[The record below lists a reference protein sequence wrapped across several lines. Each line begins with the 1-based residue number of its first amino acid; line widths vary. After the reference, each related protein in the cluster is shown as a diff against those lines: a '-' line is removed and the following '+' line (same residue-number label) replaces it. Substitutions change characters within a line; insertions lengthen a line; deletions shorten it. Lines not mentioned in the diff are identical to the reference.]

1 MAMAVPQKAAWEVLV
16 VDDDPDIRDLLA
28 EFFRSRDLVCATAH
42 DGRAATKAL
51 EQSRGRFG
59 LVLTDIAMP
68 GADGF
73 AVLAAA
79 RIANPHCYVVIVT
92 GYAALDTAI
101 QAVRAGA
108 QDYLTKPF
116 ALGQLDVLVNR
127 AAAWLATRRNA
138 ARTTRRRDDEALAHV
153 ATRLGSVEAR
163 LEGIEASLARV
174 VAAFADP
181 RRAD

>member
-1 MAMAVPQKAAWEVLV
+1 MAVPSEAPWEVLV
-16 VDDDPDIRDLLA
+16 VDDDPDIRDLMA
-28 EFFRSRDLVCATAH
+28 EFFRGRDLVCATAH

-51 EQSRGRFG
+51 EQSEGRYG

-79 RIANPHCYVVIVT
+79 RFANPHAYVVIVT

-116 ALGQLDVLVNR
+116 ALSQLDVVVTR
-127 AAAWLATRRNA
+127 ATAWLRTHLELAKA
-138 ARTTRRRDDEALAHV
+138 GARAEEALAELT
-153 ATRLGSVEAR
+153 ARLRSMETR
-163 LEGIEASLARV
+163 LEGIESSLARV
-174 VAAFADP
+174 AAVVAQP
-181 RRAD
+181 RGID

>member
-1 MAMAVPQKAAWEVLV
+1 MPVPHEGSWEVLV

-28 EFFRSRDLVCATAH
+28 EFFRSRELVCATAS

-51 EQSRGRFG
+51 EHSEGRYG

-79 RIANPHCYVVIVT
+79 RIANPNAYVVIVT
-92 GYAALDTAI
+92 GYAALETAI

-116 ALGQLDVLVNR
+116 ALSQLDVVVAR
-127 AAAWLATRRNA
+127 AAAWIRTQLELARA
-138 ARTTRRRDDEALAHV
+138 GARTDETLAQLT
-153 ATRLGSVEAR
+153 ARLSSMEAR
-163 LEGIEASLARV
+163 LEGIESSLARITAV
-174 VAAFADP
+174 IVDG
-181 RRAD
+181 RRTG

>member
-1 MAMAVPQKAAWEVLV
+1 VLV

-28 EFFRSRDLVCATAH
+28 EFFRTRELACATAS

-51 EQSRGRFG
+51 EQSDGRFG

-79 RIANPHCYVVIVT
+79 RIANPHTYVVIVT
-92 GYAALDTAI
+92 GYAALETAI

-116 ALGQLDVLVNR
+116 ALSQLDIVVTR
-127 AAAWLATRRNA
+127 AASWMRTQVELARA
-138 ARTTRRRDDEALAHV
+138 GARADEALAEL
-153 ATRLGSVEAR
+153 AARLGSMEAR
-163 LEGIEASLARV
+163 LEGIESSLARM
-174 VAAFADP
+174 AAFVTSQ
-181 RRAD
+181 RTR

>member
-1 MAMAVPQKAAWEVLV
+1 MAVPHEDAWEVLV

-28 EFFRSRDLVCATAH
+28 EFFRSRDLSCATAA

-51 EQSRGRFG
+51 EQSGGRYG

-79 RIANPHCYVVIVT
+79 RIANPHAYVVIVT
-92 GYAALDTAI
+92 GYAALETAI

-116 ALGQLDVLVNR
+116 ALSQLDVVMTR
-127 AAAWLATRRNA
+127 AAAWMRTHLELANTG
-138 ARTTRRRDDEALAHV
+138 ARTEETLAELG
-153 ATRLGSVEAR
+153 ARLGSMESR
-163 LEGIEASLARV
+163 LEGIESSLARIVAV
-174 VAAFADP
+174 VAD
-181 RRAD
+181 RRRTG

>member
-1 MAMAVPQKAAWEVLV
+1 MAVPHEGAWEVLV

-28 EFFRSRDLVCATAH
+28 EFFRSRDLVCATAS

-51 EQSRGRFG
+51 EQSDGRYG

-79 RIANPHCYVVIVT
+79 RISNAHAYVVIVT
-92 GYAALDTAI
+92 GYAALETAI

-116 ALGQLDVLVNR
+116 ALSQLDVVVTR
-127 AAAWLATRRNA
+127 AAGWMRTHLELARSGARADETLA
-138 ARTTRRRDDEALAHV
+138 ALSA
-153 ATRLGSVEAR
+153 RLGSMEAR
-163 LEGIEASLARV
+163 LESIESSLARM
-174 VAAFADP
+174 VAAVADP
-181 RRAD
+181 RRTG